1 MSAQTPAAAAPIAVA
16 LYSLKTEI
24 EKDFLRVLDRLAE
37 IGYLGV
43 ELDGLYGLQPDQL
56 RSHLDSLGMKVTSSQ
71 FDPSPSDLAGALD
84 EQEAIGSK
92 LLISDF
98 GPENFVSRNALVGAV
113 NQYNAAAAAAR
124 ERGMTL
130 GYHNHWWEFTPSPIG
145 VCPMITLAEMLDPDV
160 FFEIDIYYV
169 ASAWRETEANDPAA
183 TMPRLGSRPRLVHV
197 KDGPCT
203 VANSRDGA
211 VDVGGKLMDPST
223 AIGAGA
229 VEVKPILTALPDVE
243 WHIVEADFCVD
254 NVLDLMAAS
263 YRYLTER
270 RLSRGSK

>member
-1 MSAQTPAAAAPIAVA
+1 MSAQTPVGATPIAVA

-24 EKDFLRVLDRLAE
+24 EKDFLGVLDRLAE
-37 IGYLGV
+37 VGFLGV

-56 RSHLDSLGMKVTSSQ
+56 RSHLDSLGMDVTSSQ
-71 FDPSPSDLAGALD
+71 FDPSPSNLADALD

-92 LLISDF
+92 LLVSDF
-98 GPENFVSRNALVGAV
+98 GPENFVSRKALAGAV
-113 NQYNAAAAAAR
+113 NEFNEAAAAAR

-130 GYHNHWWEFTPSPIG
+130 GYHNHWWEFTPSPFG
-145 VCPMITLAEMLDPDV
+145 ECPMVTLAEMLDQDV

-169 ASAWRETEANDPAA
+169 ASAWRETEVNDPAT
-183 TMPRLGSRPRLVHV
+183 TMPRLGNRPRLVHV

-203 VANSRDGA
+203 IADSTDGA

-229 VEVKPILTALPDVE
+229 VEVGPILAALPDVE

-254 NVLDLMAAS
+254 NVLDLMAVS

-270 RLSRGSK
+270 GLSRGSK